1 MYKNYIFDLYGTL
14 VDINTDENKRYLWD
28 KTVHIYK
35 YYGAEYKINEFK
47 EKYKEFCKEEEA
59 KLNTVDYPEIQL
71 EKVFIRLFK
80 EKGVDISED
89 IAICIGKSFRAISTK
104 YIRLYDGVIDFLEN
118 LKKKNKKVYLLSNA
132 QSMFTRSEMD
142 MLHITKYFDGIVI
155 SSDEGC
161 KKPDKKFYEVVLN
174 RYNLNK
180 EESIMIGNDPI
191 TDIKGSYEVGID
203 SLYIH
208 SNISPKNVKESELL
222 SKYIVMDGNFRKIE
236 KLILK

>member
-1 MYKNYIFDLYGTL
+1 
-14 VDINTDENKRYLWD
+14 
-28 KTVHIYK
+28 
-35 YYGAEYKINEFK
+35 
-47 EKYKEFCKEEEA
+47 
-59 KLNTVDYPEIQL
+59 
-71 EKVFIRLFK
+71 
-80 EKGVDISED
+80 
-89 IAICIGKSFRAISTK
+89 
-104 YIRLYDGVIDFLEN
+104 
-118 LKKKNKKVYLLSNA
+118 
-132 QSMFTRSEMD
+132 MFTRSEMD

-222 SKYIVMDGNFRKIE
+222 SKYIVMDGDFRKIE

>member
-1 MYKNYIFDLYGTL
+1 MYKNYIFYLYGTL
-14 VDINTDENKRYLWD
+14 FDINTDENKRYLWD

>member
-28 KTVHIYK
+28 KIVHMYK

-222 SKYIVMDGNFRKIE
+222 SKYMVMDGDFRKIE